1 MAFDLA
7 MKHHHQVGE
16 VFKKTG
22 TFWEYYSPETTDPGF
37 LARPDFIGWTGL
49 VPVSI
54 LFEVIFGL
62 KANGL
67 KNTLQWDVQLIDE
80 HGIERYPIGKD
91 GMLSLKCGARASVK
105 QRPAIEITSNVN
117 FTLTLSWKGGS
128 EKIEVKSGQNKY

>member
-1 MAFDLA
+1 M
-7 MKHHHQVGE
+7 
-16 VFKKTG
+16 
-22 TFWEYYSPETTDPGF
+22 
-37 LARPDFIGWTGL
+37 ARPDFIGWTGL

-91 GMLSLKCGARASVK
+91 GMLSLKCGARTSVK
-105 QRPAIEITSNVN
+105 QRPVIEITSNVN
-117 FTLTLSWKGGS
+117 FTLALSWKGGS
-128 EKIEVKSGQNKY
+128 ETIEVKSGQKKY